1 MAIIAGQVQT
11 LPYQY
16 GDSSQ
21 MIQSAQNLAMTGAQG
36 ISDLAGQAKDYFKQQ
51 GEKKKALKAA
61 STQIQAALTL
71 IPELSPVLSGISDNL
86 KDENISLDD
95 RFAEASIVGDLIK
108 NSIGAL
114 QSQQMMGLRQQKF
127 AASQGGG
134 GSGGSSA
141 GVTGGAAPA
150 PSGGGNDYFGF

>member
-16 GDSSQ
+16 GDSSA
-21 MIQSAQNLAMTGAQG
+21 MIQSAQNLAMAGSQG
-36 ISDLAGQAKDYFKQQ
+36 IADLTGQVKDYFKQQ

-71 IPELSPVLSGISDNL
+71 MPELSPVLSGISNNI

-108 NSIGAL
+108 NSISAM
-114 QSQQMMGLRQQKF
+114 QSQQMMNLRQQKF

-134 GSGGSSA
+134 GG
-141 GVTGGAAPA
+141 GGAKPTA
-150 PSGGGNDYFGF
+150 SSNGGFNPFE

>member
-1 MAIIAGQVQT
+1 MALFAGQVQT
-11 LPYQY
+11 APYQSPDY
-16 GDSSQ
+16 GPSV
-21 MIQSAQNLAMTGAQG
+21 AAARELAMTGAQG
-36 ISDLAGQAKDYFKQQ
+36 IAGMVGQVGDYFKQQ

-71 IPELSPVLSGISDNL
+71 MPELSPVLSGISNNI

-108 NSIGAL
+108 NSISAM
-114 QSQQMMGLRQQKF
+114 QSQQMMNLRQQKF

-134 GSGGSSA
+134 GG
-141 GVTGGAAPA
+141 GGAKPTA
-150 PSGGGNDYFGF
+150 SSNGGFNPFE

>member
-1 MAIIAGQVQT
+1 MALFAGQVQT
-11 LPYQY
+11 APYQSPDY
-16 GDSSQ
+16 GPSV
-21 MIQSAQNLAMTGAQG
+21 AAARELAMTGAQG
-36 ISDLAGQAKDYFKQQ
+36 IAGMVGQVGDYFKQQ

-71 IPELSPVLSGISDNL
+71 MPELSPVLSGISNNI

-108 NSIGAL
+108 NSISAM
-114 QSQQMMGLRQQKF
+114 QSQQMMNLRQQKF

-134 GSGGSSA
+134 
-141 GVTGGAAPA
+141 
-150 PSGGGNDYFGF
+150 SGGGAKPTASSNGGFNPWE